1 MNNYFRLLIV
11 LFCLYPGLLVRAQI
25 DSVSFDH
32 KLDDLSSYR
41 IIFESFYYSGS
52 GSAEYFKPE
61 DSQQYD
67 FMWDFG
73 DGTSG
78 DLPVMDHSFAAPGV
92 YEVTFTVTDI
102 SDPLTEFSAVK
113 QVLIDDTFEV
123 PNVFTPDGDG
133 INDVFIVKSN
143 GVTPLT
149 IAIFD
154 RGGSTVYKRTAPVI
168 NWDGRTAG
176 GILVNPGVYYYVITS
191 PEPLYNRNGF
201 FHVYYNR

>member
-11 LFCLYPGLLVRAQI
+11 LFCFYPGLSVHAQI

-41 IIFESFYYSGS
+41 VIFESFYYSGS
-52 GSAEYFKPE
+52 LSPE
-61 DSQQYD
+61 FFTQEDTEQYD

-73 DGTSG
+73 DGNTG
-78 DLPVMDHSFAAPGV
+78 DLPVMVHSYEAPGI
-92 YEVTFTVTDI
+92 YEVTFTVTAI
-102 SDPLTEFSAVK
+102 SDPLTTFSAVK
-113 QVLIDDTFEV
+113 QVLVDDTFEV

-149 IAIFD
+149 ITIFD
-154 RGGSTVYKRTAPVI
+154 RGGSIVYKHTAPVI

-176 GILVNPGVYYYVITS
+176 GTLVNPGVYYYVITS
-191 PEPLYNRNGF
+191 SEPLLNRNGF
-201 FHVYYNR
+201 FHIYYNH